1 MILIYAFSNQWGTN
15 ISHRTLLEL
24 QKILKNSAS
33 PLNQGEMPEGQRGFD
48 FKLIYFAPKPFFQ
61 KYIARNQYDL
71 IIGLGDMYS
80 DFSKIRIE
88 TQAKNAYNNQPIYPF
103 SPILIDLS
111 LPNLDNFDSNYFAIS
126 SSMGTYN
133 CNWMAYSTQ
142 LHIDQKHLA
151 TKQIFFHLP
160 KRSNATFLASQIKN
174 LLELNNII

>member
-24 QKILKNSAS
+24 QKILKNNTS
-33 PLNQGEMPEGQRGFD
+33 PLEFR
-48 FKLIYFAPKPFFQ
+48 LIYFHPQSFFQ

-80 DFSKIRIE
+80 DFPKIRIE
-88 TQAKNAYNNQPIYPF
+88 TQAKNAYNNQSIYPF
-103 SPILIDLS
+103 SPILLDLS
-111 LPNLDNFDSNYFAIS
+111 LPNLDNFDSQFFVIS

-142 LHIDQKHLA
+142 LHINQKHLH
-151 TKQIFFHLP
+151 TKQIFLHLP
-160 KRSNATFLASQIKN
+160 KKSNATFIASQIKN
-174 LLELNNII
+174 LLELNNLI